1 MLIDNPAL
9 YLVAIPALLITGI
22 SKGGCGGGLGV
33 VGVPILALV
42 IDPVQAAAIMLP
54 ILCLMDLMG
63 MKAYNGRWDRDL
75 LKVILPAA
83 VLGIGIGTA
92 MYRFLD
98 TDSIRLMVGLI
109 AVVFSLNYWLRRGEQ
124 QKQGRKPGRIS
135 GLFWSAM
142 AGFTSF
148 VSHAGGPP
156 INVYL
161 LSLRMHKTVYQATTV
176 IFFTTVNYV
185 KLVPYAWLGQFDGT
199 NLMTSLAL
207 LPLAL
212 AGMWLGI
219 WLHHRV
225 PDELFYRIAYSLLL
239 ITGIKL
245 FYDGVS
251 GLMV

>member
-1 MLIDNPAL
+1 MIESYVL

-33 VGVPILALV
+33 VAVPFLALV
-42 IDPVQAAAIMLP
+42 VDPVQAAAIMLP
-54 ILCLMDLMG
+54 ILCTMDLMG
-63 MKAYNGRWDRDL
+63 LWAYRGKWNSQL
-75 LKVILPAA
+75 LWVLLPAA
-83 VLGIGIGTA
+83 IIGIGIGTA
-92 MYRFLD
+92 TYKYMDVASL
-98 TDSIRLMVGLI
+98 RLLVGTI
-109 AVVFSLNYWLRRGEQ
+109 AVVFSLNYWLKRRRGKEQ
-124 QKQGRKPGRIS
+124 EPKPHSVLNG
-135 GLFWSAM
+135 GFWSAV

-156 INVYL
+156 VNVYL
-161 LSLRMHKTVYQATTV
+161 LSLKMHKTVYQATTV

-185 KLVPYAWLGQFDGT
+185 KLVPYAWLGQFDTT
-199 NLMTSLAL
+199 NLTTSLLL

-212 AGMWLGI
+212 VGMKLGI

-225 PDELFYRIAYSLLL
+225 PDELFYRLAYSLLM

-245 FYDGVS
+245 LYDGVG